1 MPSFGHHSFT
11 LTWKMSLGS
20 VPLIIFAVRITL
32 AFLGTFMNTLNIIVL
47 CMFSKDINQTS
58 QLVINLAFA
67 DVTVCLSDFGS
78 ILLFFILPRYYF
90 ATKVCVI
97 SFYKAF
103 QAAGFLVTLFAV
115 AFIAVNNYVM
125 VLKPLRYRMI
135 ITRRLVKRSVIMFW
149 ILSFSTSVLIVVLPV
164 LSKER
169 SQIVERY
176 LNSFKIYN
184 DTRVGNVAHNK
195 TILTYT
201 QDYIN
206 NNTLLTRKE
215 KYVHSNTLLT
225 HTEKYVYNKTLLTQ
239 TEKYENLI
247 NEVNILSENTSHSSN
262 IDGFKS
268 RNSELIALWN
278 RLESFNS
285 TDFTFC
291 EQMVLSYSMPEFT
304 YILSFLGVLFC
315 IILLI
320 IVYSRICCE
329 ISALSR
335 RSQEMTGHRLRQRK
349 TTMTTFLIVFS
360 FILCW
365 LPGSMLYFAF
375 GDSIS
380 DPSILSFS
388 RTMFILQLVNTIF
401 DAMLYALRLPE
412 VRVCFGKLKAWC
424 CSLR

>member
-1 MPSFGHHSFT
+1 
-11 LTWKMSLGS
+11 MSLGS
-20 VPLIIFAVRITL
+20 VALIIFAVRITL

-67 DVTVCLSDFGS
+67 DITVCLSDFGS
-78 ILLFFILPRYYF
+78 ILLSFILPRYYIS
-90 ATKVCVI
+90 TKVCVI

-135 ITRRLVKRSVIMFW
+135 ITRRLVKRSVIMVW
-149 ILSFSTSVLIVVLPV
+149 ILSFGTSVLIVVLPV

-169 SQIVERY
+169 SHIVERY
-176 LNSFKIYN
+176 LNSLKIDN
-184 DTRVGNVAHNK
+184 DTRVGNIAHNK
-195 TILTYT
+195 TMLTYT
-201 QDYIN
+201 QNYTY
-206 NNTLLTRKE
+206 NNTLF
-215 KYVHSNTLLT
+215 T
-225 HTEKYVYNKTLLTQ
+225 HTEEYVDNKTLLTQ
-239 TEKYENLI
+239 TEKYENPT
-247 NEVNILSENTSHSSN
+247 NEVNILADNTSHSSN
-262 IDGFKS
+262 IDGFKL

-278 RLESFNS
+278 RLESSNS
-285 TDFTFC
+285 TDVTFC

-304 YILSFLGVLFC
+304 YIMSFLGVLFC

-349 TTMTTFLIVFS
+349 TTVTSFLIVFS
-360 FILCW
+360 FIFCW
-365 LPGSMLYFAF
+365 FPGSMLYFAF

-380 DPSILSFS
+380 DPRNLSFS
-388 RTMFILQLVNTIF
+388 RTIFISQLINTIF

-412 VRVCFGKLKAWC
+412 VRVCFGKLKARC
-424 CSLR
+424 

>member
-1 MPSFGHHSFT
+1 
-11 LTWKMSLGS
+11 
-20 VPLIIFAVRITL
+20 
-32 AFLGTFMNTLNIIVL
+32 MNTLNIIVL
-47 CMFSKDINQTS
+47 CMFSKEINQTS

-67 DVTVCLSDFGS
+67 DVTVCLSDVGS
-78 ILLFFILPRYYF
+78 ILLSFILPRYYV

-135 ITRRLVKRSVIMFW
+135 ITRRLVKRSVIMVW

-176 LNSFKIYN
+176 LNRFKIDN

-195 TILTYT
+195 TMLTYT
-201 QDYIN
+201 QNYIYN
-206 NNTLLTRKE
+206 N
-215 KYVHSNTLLT
+215 
-225 HTEKYVYNKTLLTQ
+225 TLLTQ
-239 TEKYENLI
+239 TEKYENPI
-247 NEVNILSENTSHSSN
+247 NEVNVLAENTSHSSN
-262 IDGFKS
+262 IDGFEL

-278 RLESFNS
+278 RLESSNS
-285 TDFTFC
+285 TDITFC
-291 EQMVLSYSMPEFT
+291 EQMALSYSMTEFT
-304 YILSFLGVLFC
+304 YIMSFLGVVFC

-320 IVYSRICCE
+320 IVYSKICCE
-329 ISALSR
+329 ISALSG

-349 TTMTTFLIVFS
+349 TTVTTFLIVFS

-380 DPSILSFS
+380 DPRILSFS

-401 DAMLYALRLPE
+401 DAVLYALRLPE
-412 VRVCFGKLKAWC
+412 VRVCFGKLKARC